1 MSQMI
6 ENFIRLD
13 RHSTESLQMQI
24 RRQIAIAVVSGRF
37 PPNYALPSVRGF
49 AQRLNVSNNTVS
61 LAYDAL
67 RQALL
72 QIL

>member
-1 MSQMI
+1 
-6 ENFIRLD
+6 
-13 RHSTESLQMQI
+13 MQI